1 MGPRQAG
8 VIELMNCGLEPAK
21 STHPVATTNH
31 TSQSAGV
38 SWVLQ
43 APLCIMA
50 NRQKRNPSGFPGLFQ
65 GVLCHFC
72 WCVPLSGS
80 QTQLH
85 SRVPWVLEQL
95 RNPGLHSYQPYHL
108 WWWTCAVVFRFP
120 GWVQWQTS
128 GNHFLTWEQFSQLI
142 SLVTGTAGCGTN

>member
-8 VIELMNCGLEPAK
+8 VIEPMNCGLEPAK

-31 TSQSAGV
+31 TSRSAGV

-50 NRQKRNPSGFPGLFQ
+50 NREKRNPSAFPGLFQ

-72 WCVPLSGS
+72 WWFPQSGS

-95 RNPGLHSYQPYHL
+95 RNPGLPSYQPYHL

-128 GNHFLTWEQFSQLI
+128 GNPFLTWEQFSQLI